1 MTGAVKSFSTFLA
14 CMAFLFIFF
23 SGYDF
28 AGTFTVETI
37 APIIFRATLGAI
49 LFWLSGM
56 IIGDIVL
63 RGIVEDI
70 DGENL
75 DPLEGGFEQRI
86 AEEKGKKK
94 VVIVDRDLVKELR
107 EEAIAKEKKRDKKTQ
122 KR

>member
-1 MTGAVKSFSTFLA
+1 MMGNAVKSFSAFLA
-14 CMAFLFIFF
+14 CLAFLFIFF

-28 AGTFTVETI
+28 VGPFTVENI
-37 APIIFRATLGAI
+37 APIIFRSALGGI

-70 DGENL
+70 DNEKL

-86 AEEKGKKK
+86 AEEKGKKR
-94 VVIVDRDLVKELR
+94 VTIVDRDIVKELR
-107 EEAIAKEKKRDKKTQ
+107 EEAKAKEKKVKK
-122 KR
+122 R